1 MGTTLRHERS
11 TGYEGYSLFQERD
24 NGWTVR
30 GVAGRLHVVMA
41 NASSVHTTLE
51 SETLRIP
58 ELVPFIGKKV
68 QIIVIEEEPVTA
80 DSGCDRPTDDAREQP
95 SSPKRTLG
103 SLRGSLQ
110 IPDDFDKPLSDDTQR
125 AFGGDADD

>member
-1 MGTTLRHERS
+1 
-11 TGYEGYSLFQERD
+11 
-24 NGWTVR
+24 
-30 GVAGRLHVVMA
+30 MA
-41 NASSVHTTLE
+41 NAISVYTTLE

-80 DSGCDRPTDDAREQP
+80 DSGCDRAIEGGTEQP

-103 SLRGSLQ
+103 SFRGSLQ